1 MNLKESVS
9 DLVFIIRV
17 PIEGVEFAVN
27 ESAKLSKAW
36 AKIATILNSLG
47 NPWMLPRNY
56 RRELVALAS
65 TYFSAGSDPPGI
77 TFLALMNKYTSLLNQ
92 QIDFQTQALVAIT
105 VLSIMI
111 GILSFL
117 IILGV
122 PSIVGVLGI
131 ALVPVIHYFQVEI
144 TKYDYKKPSIAGGAI
159 TGTVGYAI
167 SYLSHLGIERTVIVT
182 LLGFGVGFAVF
193 YVPQLLRFARDYA
206 GLGSRVLRSF
216 GELLSSPSP
225 ESPRPITII
234 EKELMPLWDYAY
246 SVGVR
251 DFVERIVMVV
261 SAFIDYVKRSIM
273 TGLIYGPFITIGYAF
288 MLFTVYVLA
297 SLNAGTALINVPMPI
312 TFNISNLSTALVVLA
327 VSTAILTGKA
337 MHSVGLGIV
346 LMPIFL
352 APLIPLV
359 W

>member
-1 MNLKESVS
+1 MNLRESVS

-27 ESAKLSKAW
+27 ESAKLSRAW

-47 NPWMLPRNY
+47 SPWMLPRNY

-65 TYFSAGSDPPGI
+65 TYFSAGSDPGI

-92 QIDFQTQALVAIT
+92 QIDFQTQALIAVT

-122 PSIVGVLGI
+122 PFIVGVLGI
-131 ALVPVIHYFQVEI
+131 ILVPVIHYFQVEV
-144 TKYDYKKPSIAGGAI
+144 TKYDYRKPSIVGIIA
-159 TGTVGYAI
+159 GTVGYALG
-167 SYLSHLGIERTVIVT
+167 YFLHLGIEKLVITT
-182 LLGFGVGFAVF
+182 LLGFGIGFAVL
-193 YVPQLLRFARDYA
+193 YLPQLLRFARDYA

-216 GELLSSPSP
+216 GELLNSPSP
-225 ESPRPITII
+225 EPLRPMTII
-234 EKELMPLWDYAY
+234 ERELMPLWDYAY

-251 DFVERIVMVV
+251 EFVERIVMVV
-261 SAFIDYVKRSIM
+261 SVFIDYVKRSIT
-273 TGLIYGPFITIGYAF
+273 TGLIYGPFITISYAF
-288 MLFTVYVLA
+288 MLFTVYILS
-297 SLNAGTALINVPMPI
+297 SLNASVALANVPMPI
-312 TFNISNLSTALVVLA
+312 TFNIGNLSTALIVLA
-327 VSTAILTGKA
+327 ISTAVLTGKA
-337 MHSVGLGIV
+337 IHSIGLGITLIPV
-346 LMPIFL
+346 FL